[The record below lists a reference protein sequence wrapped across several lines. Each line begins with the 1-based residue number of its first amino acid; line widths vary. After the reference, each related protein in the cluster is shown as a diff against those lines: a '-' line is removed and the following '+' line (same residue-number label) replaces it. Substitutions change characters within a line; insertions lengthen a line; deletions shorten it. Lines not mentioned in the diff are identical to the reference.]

1 MNSNSYHPIWY
12 QRNRPFSK
20 TAKHTIN
27 QFGFSGNSIQSIQGA
42 ISREWNAALEQG
54 KIHKDSISTDL
65 MPEISLAMYYG
76 AFAANGHNLFSFTD
90 RIGEMLSNTK
100 ASEVPISAL
109 KSPYPYY
116 FVQFHKPVSWGN
128 LAITGAYIV
137 DVPTLLQVCL
147 VLKPL
152 NESSHWMASPSGY
165 FYLPLSKE
173 SDLSLGD
180 IIQQTIDSE
189 ITNKWEHATKSM
201 PIEDPA
207 IIDLREQRAK
217 RETMD
222 LSSGRQAIQQA
233 MEYLANCLCYLSSH
247 RILETDFPSDAP
259 KSLLDKLSNAK
270 TPKQK
275 QKAESQLKAMG
286 YLPVTYVRLESDESA
301 RGTVG
306 GNGTSKKQHWR
317 RGHWRNQRKGE
328 ALALSE
334 LIWIKPTLVGDS
346 DSDEDNIREY
356 RLS

>member
-20 TAKHTIN
+20 KAKHTIS
-27 QFGFSGNSIQSIQGA
+27 QFGFSGNSIQTIQA
-42 ISREWNAALEQG
+42 TISREWNAALEQG

-76 AFAANGHNLFSFTD
+76 AFAANGNNLFSFTD

-109 KSPYPYY
+109 QSPYPYY
-116 FVQFHKPVSWGN
+116 FVQFHKAVAWGN
-128 LAITGAYIV
+128 LEITGAYIV
-137 DVPTLLQVCL
+137 DVPTLMQVCL

-152 NESSHWMASPSGY
+152 NDSSHWMASPSGY
-165 FYLPLSKE
+165 FFLPLSKE
-173 SDLSLGD
+173 SDTSLGD

-189 ITNKWEHATKSM
+189 IASKWEHATKSM

-247 RILETDFPSDAP
+247 RLLETEFPSDAP
-259 KSLLDKLSNAK
+259 KSLLDKLNNAK
-270 TPKQK
+270 TTKQK
-275 QKAESQLKAMG
+275 QKAESQLKSMG
-286 YLPVTYVRLESDESA
+286 YLPVTYIRLDLDEST
-301 RGTVG
+301 RSTVNG
-306 GNGTSKKQHWR
+306 DGTSKKQHWR

-328 ALALSE
+328 SLSVSE
-334 LIWIKPTLVGDS
+334 LIWIKPTLVGDA
-346 DSDEDNIREY
+346 DSDEDDVREY
-356 RLS
+356 RLT